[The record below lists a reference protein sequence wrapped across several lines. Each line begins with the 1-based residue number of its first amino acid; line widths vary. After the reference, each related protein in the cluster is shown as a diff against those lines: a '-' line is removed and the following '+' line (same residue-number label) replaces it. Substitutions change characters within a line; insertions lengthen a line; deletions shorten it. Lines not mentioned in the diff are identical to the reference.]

1 MGYVED
7 LAAKEVARQENNRM
21 RAAEA
26 ARVLNQGNP
35 GLASMAAQG
44 YSQEGL
50 SDRDAMALAQQK
62 AIQEAAYARAVEAMK
77 NSKVTNGKI
86 DPAYWEA
93 AQKASDYELG
103 LSGLR

>member
-1 MGYVED
+1 MGYLED
-7 LAAKEVARQENNRM
+7 LAAREAAMQEENRM
-21 RAAEA
+21 RAAQT
-26 ARVLNQGNP
+26 ARIMNQGNP
-35 GLASMAAQG
+35 GLAGTAIQG

-62 AIQEAAYARAVEAMK
+62 AIQDAAYARAVEAMR
-77 NSKVTNGKI
+77 NFKVTNGKI

-103 LSGLR
+103 LSGLK